1 MFGKVSEVCEMY
13 KPSPST
19 LPTINKIGAFD
30 LQHDMNIE
38 ESKHTVQ
45 VNYKLQN
52 LPYISSELF
61 RRGVIKKWT
70 FYGAAASRKNG
81 GFLVGK
87 KRFFSYVKS
96 VSEPI

>member
-1 MFGKVSEVCEMY
+1 MY

-61 RRGVIKKWT
+61 RRGVT
-70 FYGAAASRKNG
+70 R
-81 GFLVGK
+81 
-87 KRFFSYVKS
+87 
-96 VSEPI
+96 